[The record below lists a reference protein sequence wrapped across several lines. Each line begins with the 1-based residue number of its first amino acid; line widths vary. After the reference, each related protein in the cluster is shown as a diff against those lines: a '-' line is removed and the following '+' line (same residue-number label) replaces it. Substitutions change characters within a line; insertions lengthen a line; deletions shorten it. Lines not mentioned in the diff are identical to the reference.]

1 MKTYKGIFKPKN
13 PLKYKGDVKNI
24 VYRSSWELR
33 LMRYFDEHKE
43 VTQWAS
49 EEVAIPYISPLDGRI
64 HRYFPDFIIVK
75 INNNRKHVIM
85 IEVKPATQTTE
96 PKKQKKITK
105 AYINEVRTWGINRAK
120 WDAAERY
127 CKERGWVFQIMTE
140 KHIFGK

>member
-1 MKTYKGIFKPKN
+1 
-13 PLKYKGDVKNI
+13 
-24 VYRSSWELR
+24 
-33 LMRYFDEHKE
+33 MRYFDEHKE